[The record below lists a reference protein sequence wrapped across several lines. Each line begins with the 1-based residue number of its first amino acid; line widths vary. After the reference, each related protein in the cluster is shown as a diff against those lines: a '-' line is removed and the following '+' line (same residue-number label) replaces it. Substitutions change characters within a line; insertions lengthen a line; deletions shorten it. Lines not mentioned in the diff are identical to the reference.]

1 MPDSAEVLRMR
12 VLVVDDDPSIRT
24 LLCEQLRTAGE
35 QASAASD
42 AGEALGLLALTP
54 VDVVISDVM
63 MPGMSGWDL
72 LAAIRSSTDRAALPV
87 VLLSARDGRDDV
99 RTGYERGA
107 SAVLSKPYDF
117 DELHLLLTTL
127 TRSAA
132 SSTSSPY
139 PQAASQD
146 PVVVQGLPQH

>member
-1 MPDSAEVLRMR
+1 MR
-12 VLVVDDDPSIRT
+12 VLVVDDDPSIRS
-24 LLCEQLRTAGE
+24 LLCEQLSMVGE
-35 QASAASD
+35 EASAASD
-42 AGEALGLLALTP
+42 AAEALGRLALAP

-63 MPGMSGWDL
+63 MPGMSGWEL
-72 LAAIRSSTDRAALPV
+72 LAAIRSSAQHSTLPV
-87 VLLSARDGRDDV
+87 VLVSARDGRDDV

-132 SSTSSPY
+132 ASTASPY
-139 PQAASQD
+139 PQAPSQD
-146 PVVVQGLPQH
+146 PLVVQGLPQR